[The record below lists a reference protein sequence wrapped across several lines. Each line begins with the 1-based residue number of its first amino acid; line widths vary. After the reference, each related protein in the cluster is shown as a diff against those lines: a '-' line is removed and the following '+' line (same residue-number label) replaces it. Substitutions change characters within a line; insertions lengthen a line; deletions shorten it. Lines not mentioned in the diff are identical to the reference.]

1 MRSLKEA
8 DEADKADKI
17 ASLINSMSYLNE
29 FISDE
34 DFGTYDSKSTI

>member
-8 DEADKADKI
+8 AESDKVA
-17 ASLINSMSYLNE
+17 ALINSMYYLNE
-29 FISDE
+29 FISEE

>member
-8 DEADKADKI
+8 DEADKM

-29 FISDE
+29 FISEE